1 MPITGLTV
9 IQEAIES
16 YTNSEGSCLN
26 QVEGPDS
33 QIITEE
39 VAPGDIQVDLDG
51 INDQPPQM
59 PIR

>member
-16 YTNSEGSCLN
+16 YTNTEGSCLN

-39 VAPGDIQVDLDG
+39 VAAGDI
-51 INDQPPQM
+51 
-59 PIR
+59 